1 MTTNLSSKR
10 LSTFFIV
17 IFCPTMGP
25 TIHLESNLYIII
37 FYWSYLPPL
46 NKLTINNEG
55 GQFNQLRIS
64 PKTVYKSKI
73 GYPLPLYP
81 ICFIMMYIVGG
92 TLVYTYIYITGTP
105 GPLVRPALAGSRGN
119 GSSSV
124 CPAVGKGYIYIY
136 LI

>member
-1 MTTNLSSKR
+1 
-10 LSTFFIV
+10 
-17 IFCPTMGP
+17 MGP
-25 TIHLESNLYIII
+25 TIHLESNLYIIT

-81 ICFIMMYIVGG
+81 ICFIMMYIV
-92 TLVYTYIYITGTP
+92 
-105 GPLVRPALAGSRGN
+105 
-119 GSSSV
+119 
-124 CPAVGKGYIYIY
+124 
-136 LI
+136 